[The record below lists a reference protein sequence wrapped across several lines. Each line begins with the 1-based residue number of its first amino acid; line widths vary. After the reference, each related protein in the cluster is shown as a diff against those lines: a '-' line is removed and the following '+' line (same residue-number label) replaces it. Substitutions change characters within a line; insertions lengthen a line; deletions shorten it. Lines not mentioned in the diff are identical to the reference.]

1 MAWYGEKSPSKVSQ
15 KGQDSASLSKPFI
28 VLMGTGDTKIY
39 SSVED
44 IELLNFQRGLASL
57 LILRQENVEIDETD
71 VLGKCKTKYRFDHHG
86 LHKVKEKCQSGHED
100 QSELFDNRKYS
111 NIKYLYKLQE
121 GTGIIDSLEVREW
134 LEFYPNLTP
143 EIAQDL
149 QQRQGLTMKGRIQFT
164 TLFYF

>member
-1 MAWYGEKSPSKVSQ
+1 MAWYGEKSPSKVPQ
-15 KGQDSASLSKPFI
+15 KGQDSTSLSKPFI
-28 VLMGTGDTKIY
+28 VLMGTDDTKIY

-86 LHKVKEKCQSGHED
+86 LHKVKEKCQSGHKD